1 MRCGAKPN
9 PDAML
14 LLKGEAGMNKKLYK
28 ILQSIA
34 DEYKS
39 EISGNAGNYIEVDIG
54 KQAEAIGYPDLKE
67 KYNHVN
73 AVVPI
78 RQPVKGMK
86 VRIDGRTFVNYAQ
99 YDSGIA
105 VPGYVAKDAGIPY
118 QAFIA
123 NDSMILNFV

>member
-1 MRCGAKPN
+1 
-9 PDAML
+9 
-14 LLKGEAGMNKKLYK
+14 MNKNLYK

-39 EISGNAGNYIEVDIG
+39 ELSNNGRNYIEVDIG
-54 KQAEAIGYPDLKE
+54 KKAEAIGYPELKE

-78 RQPVKGMK
+78 KHPVKGLK

-105 VPGYVAKDAGIPY
+105 VPGYLAKDAGRPY
-118 QAFIA
+118 KAFIP
-123 NDSMILNFV
+123 NDSMILNFA